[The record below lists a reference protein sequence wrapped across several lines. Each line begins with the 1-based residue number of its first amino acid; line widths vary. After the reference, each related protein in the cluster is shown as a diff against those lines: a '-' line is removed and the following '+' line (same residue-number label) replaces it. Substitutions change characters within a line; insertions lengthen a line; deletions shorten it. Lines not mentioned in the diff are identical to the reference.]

1 MAKVTRSVIK
11 EIVMECL
18 VEILSEGLVGASESL
33 NESKAKSRPR
43 KRRKNNSVNPDVFQ
57 KRNKMLKERTTPNRP
72 DFNAAELTDDPL
84 MQEIFADTAATTF
97 RDQPLTE
104 SSKGKPGYVPGDA
117 AAKVVYDND
126 LEDLFDGSQNWAA
139 LAFNDGKK

>member
-18 VEILSEGLVGASESL
+18 VEILSEGLVGASESI
-33 NESKAKSRPR
+33 NESKSRPK
-43 KRRKNNSVNPDVFQ
+43 KRRKSNAVSPEAFQ
-57 KRNKMLKERTTPNRP
+57 KRNRMLKERTAPKKP
-72 DFNAAELTDDPL
+72 DFNAAELTDDPI

-97 RDQPLTE
+97 KDQPLTE
-104 SSKGKPGYVPGDA
+104 STKGKPGYVPGDA
-117 AAKVVYDND
+117 AAKVVYESD

>member
-11 EIVMECL
+11 EMVMECL
-18 VEILSEGLVGASESL
+18 VEILSEGLTGASESL
-33 NESKAKSRPR
+33 NESKAKQRPR
-43 KRRKNNSVNPDVFQ
+43 KRRKNNGVSPEAFQ
-57 KRNKMLKERTTPNRP
+57 ARNKMLRERTAPKKP
-72 DFNAAELTDDPL
+72 EFNASQLTDDPI

-97 RDQPLTE
+97 KDQPLTE
-104 SSKGKPGYVPGDA
+104 SSKGKPRYVPGDA

-126 LEDLFDGSQNWAA
+126 LEDLFDGTQNWAA

>member
-33 NESKAKSRPR
+33 NESKSRSRPK
-43 KRRKNNSVNPDVFQ
+43 KRRKNNSIDPEVFQ
-57 KRNKMLKERTTPNRP
+57 KRNKMLREKTQPKQRP
-72 DFNAAELTDDPL
+72 IDVSGLTDDPI

-97 RDQPLTE
+97 REQPLTE
-104 SSKGKPGYVPGDA
+104 TSGKKGDYVPGDA
-117 AAKVVYDND
+117 AAKVVYEND
-126 LEDLFDGSQNWAA
+126 LDDLFEGSQNWAA
-139 LAFNDGKK
+139 LAFNDGKN